1 LPLLDFDAVNHDSD
15 DDPSAPG
22 LSDDRFDALLRKHAP
37 SYWADQELGPELR
50 LDDAGIGFDSVALVE
65 LLVDAEHEL
74 GQRLPPDLM
83 LDDDLTVGGLRAKL
97 ASAVSPPEE

>member
-1 LPLLDFDAVNHDSD
+1 VKPDST
-15 DDPSAPG
+15 DDPDVPG
-22 LSDDRFDALLRKHAP
+22 LTSDRFEALLRRHAP
-37 SYWADQELGPELR
+37 SYWADQDLTPELR

-83 LDDDLTVGGLRAKL
+83 LDDDLTVGGLQAKL
-97 ASAVSPPEE
+97 ASALSALPE